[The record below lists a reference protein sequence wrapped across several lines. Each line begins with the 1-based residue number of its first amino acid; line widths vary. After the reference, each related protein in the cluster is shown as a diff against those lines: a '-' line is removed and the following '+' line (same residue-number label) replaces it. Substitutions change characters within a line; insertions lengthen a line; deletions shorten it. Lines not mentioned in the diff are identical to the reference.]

1 MFTFIADIIYM
12 RTSSNT
18 RTLKLLRTKKPVSAA
33 LFITALLL
41 FFVNGCA
48 SINGELSAGSP
59 QTIKVDEALSVQIYT
74 SLKELRSA
82 YLYRGGDVSK
92 FKRLKGFYSKRD
104 NTIHC
109 LKWDYYTCGHELF
122 HVLQYKGDTSLI
134 VEKGYE
140 HFKENYYTSP

>member
-1 MFTFIADIIYM
+1 M
-12 RTSSNT
+12 RTSSST
-18 RTLKLLRTKKPVSAA
+18 RTMKLISSKKQVSTAT

-41 FFVNGCA
+41 LFLVNGCT
-48 SINGELSAGSP
+48 SINGKLSAGSP
-59 QTIKVDEALSVQIYT
+59 QTIKVDEALSVQVYT

-82 YLYRGGDVSK
+82 YLYRGGDIAK

-122 HVLQYKGDTSLI
+122 HVLQYKGSSSLI

>member
-1 MFTFIADIIYM
+1 MT
-12 RTSSNT
+12 TSSN
-18 RTLKLLRTKKPVSAA
+18 RKTLEKFLSKKILPSAI
-33 LFITALLL
+33 LFIPALLL
-41 FFVNGCA
+41 LFLFNGCA
-48 SINGELSAGSP
+48 SMNGELSAGSP
-59 QTIKVDEALSVQIYT
+59 QTIKINEALSVHAYT

-82 YLYRGGDVSK
+82 YLYRGGSVTK

-109 LKWDYYTCGHELF
+109 IKWDYYTCGHELF

-140 HFKENYYTSP
+140 HFRENYYTSP